1 MLVVYIKERDGAI
14 TEVFRIEV
22 VLNSLNPTWITKYTI
37 TYQFE
42 LVQTLL

>member
-1 MLVVYIKERDGAI
+1 MVVVYIKERDGAI

-42 LVQTLL
+42 LV